1 MNFLKKAFGWIWK
14 IISNPDTA
22 RLILDVAKQ
31 ATAVVEV
38 IAKLTPTR
46 SDDELIAL
54 WRLYGLANIEK
65 WLAFPI
71 AERGAALLEAA
82 RAALLMENNDLER
95 ISQSTLNAG
104 IELAVVE
111 YKERAA

>member
-1 MNFLKKAFGWIWK
+1 MNFFKKVFSWIWK
-14 IISNPDTA
+14 VISDPDTA
-22 RLILDVAKQ
+22 RTILEVAKQ
-31 ATAVVEV
+31 ATDIVEA

-54 WRLYGLANIEK
+54 WRLYGLTNIEK

-71 AERGAALLEAA
+71 AERGGALLEAA
-82 RAALLMENNDLER
+82 RTELMKRVELSR
-95 ISQSTLNAG
+95 LSQSILNAG

-111 YKERAA
+111 YKERVA